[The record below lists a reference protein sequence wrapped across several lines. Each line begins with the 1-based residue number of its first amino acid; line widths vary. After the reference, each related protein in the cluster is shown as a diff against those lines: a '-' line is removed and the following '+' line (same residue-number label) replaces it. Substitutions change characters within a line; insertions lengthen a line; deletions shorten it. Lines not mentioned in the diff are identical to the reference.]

1 MARVAL
7 NVINFANYN
16 QAIYPFDYYVECEPD
31 DAGAIEVLASGAD
44 EATEI
49 NYNDDALIGSDGNA
63 LYSAAPTS
71 TYVLKVEGFLKA
83 PDATSK
89 EFEFSMNKL
98 DKDYLLVVENT
109 VTVPTY
115 YVECLSTD
123 TGAISVK
130 AGGATGDDQI
140 NYNDASLVD
149 AYGTA
154 LYTDIPNDK
163 HVLAVSGDKTIT
175 ISKGNSI
182 QGIADETYTLRH
194 GGTYYIRLES
204 GRYKNVYGTDKGKVV
219 LTATDTYVKA
229 AVLCFQ

>member
-16 QAIYPFDYYVECEPD
+16 QAIYPFDYYVECAS
-31 DAGAIEVLASGAD
+31 DATGAISVLASDAD
-44 EATEI
+44 AADEI
-49 NYNDDALIGSDGNA
+49 NYNDDALIDSDGNA
-63 LYSAAPTS
+63 LYSDAPTN
-71 TYVLKVEGFLKA
+71 TYVLKVEGFLKT

-98 DKDYLLVVENT
+98 DEDYLLVVENT
-109 VTVPTY
+109 ATVATY
-115 YVECLSTD
+115 YDECLSTA
-123 TGAISVK
+123 TGALEVVAS
-130 AGGATGDDQI
+130 GASEGKI
-140 NYNDASLVD
+140 KYNDASLVD

-154 LYTDIPNDK
+154 LYTVAPTGK
-163 HVLAVSGDKTIT
+163 YVLAVSGDKTIT

-204 GRYKNVYGTDKGKVV
+204 GRYKNVYGTDKGKAV